1 MSSNPSSAPR
11 GNTTAVTAST
21 SPAPRAAGV
30 AGPRAAEESAGEPGG
45 WVQGWVRFWFTAINP
60 RGLHAVRIL
69 AGLVFL
75 AWLAPLTPDR
85 AALFRLD
92 GLFDRAARLQAGRLT
107 GGPPAPLLD
116 WSLTYLGGG
125 DPFWFEVVWWGSL
138 AVLVLF
144 TLGIATRLTAPL
156 TWVVVTSFLTNPA
169 IHADVDFLMPILA
182 LYLALGYL
190 LLGQWNRSLTP
201 VERLLGPRGT
211 SIFARWR
218 RGDDE
223 DEAPSYAANL
233 ALRLMQVHFALIVVT
248 SALHKFQFGDWWAG
262 VAWWY
267 PLHRPSEMTAELLQ
281 RERPGAATTLFVLS
295 LLAYVAWAWA
305 LTFPLFA
312 FRRARWARVL
322 LLGGAAAAWL
332 GSVIIYR
339 DPTFGP
345 FFVVCCLS
353 YLTPEE
359 WRWAALP
366 WRWLARSATVEG
378 EAAGAGRRP
387 RVKAAP

>member
-1 MSSNPSSAPR
+1 MSSNPSSATRSGHP
-11 GNTTAVTAST
+11 TAV
-21 SPAPRAAGV
+21 PAHS
-30 AGPRAAEESAGEPGG
+30 GPGSRLADDGNADGARGG
-45 WVQGWVRFWFTAINP
+45 PWQAWTRFWFTAVDP
-60 RGLHAVRIL
+60 RGLHAVRFL

-75 AWLAPLTPDR
+75 AWLAPLTPAR

-92 GLFDRAARLQAGRLT
+92 GLFDRTARLQAARLP

-125 DPFWFEVVWWGSL
+125 DPFAFEVVWWGSL
-138 AVLVLF
+138 VVLALF
-144 TLGIATRLTAPL
+144 TLGVATRLTAPL
-156 TWVVVTSFLTNPA
+156 TWVVVVSFLTNPA

-182 LYLALGYL
+182 LYLAIGYL
-190 LLGQWNRSLTP
+190 LLGQWNRTLAP
-201 VERLLGPRGT
+201 WERILGPRGT

-218 RGDDE
+218 RGASDE
-223 DEAPSYAANL
+223 EAPSYAANF
-233 ALRLMQVHFALIVVT
+233 ALRLLQVHFAIIVVA

-267 PLHRPSEMTAELLQ
+267 PLHRPFEMTAALLQ
-281 RERPGAATTLFVLS
+281 RERPTAGVTLFLLS
-295 LLAYVAWAWA
+295 LLTYIAWAWA

-312 FRRARWARVL
+312 FRPARWARVL
-322 LLGGAAAAWL
+322 LLGGAAVAWL
-332 GSVIIYR
+332 GCALVYG

-345 FFVVCCLS
+345 FFAVCCLS

-366 WRWLARSATVEG
+366 LQWLSRPASAEG
-378 EAAGAGRRP
+378 EAALGRRT